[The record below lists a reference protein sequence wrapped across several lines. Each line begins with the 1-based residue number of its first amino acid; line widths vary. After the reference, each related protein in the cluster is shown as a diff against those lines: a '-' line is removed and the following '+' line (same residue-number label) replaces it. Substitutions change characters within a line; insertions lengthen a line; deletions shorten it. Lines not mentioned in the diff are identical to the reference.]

1 VSYYV
6 GSLFLRNC
14 FILVNIVKA
23 KKTNKQIKFVVKRVK
38 NHLKMAI
45 IPHKKNDY
53 RPHLIR
59 SYGLV
64 AIVFVAIGLQ
74 LGYNGATTGDIL
86 GNQSDIT
93 ISSLLEHTNEA
104 RVRIGVK
111 PLLINDKLNKAAY
124 LKAQDMFEKQ
134 YWAHDAPD
142 GTQPW
147 KWFGDVNYNYNEAGE
162 NLAKNFTSTSA
173 VMIAWMDSPEHKANI
188 IKSSYSDV
196 GFAVVSG
203 EMDKKP
209 ISIIV
214 ALYGLPADD
223 TIVATQSSFSDA
235 SKIES
240 VNIFTQFAIAT
251 KSITPAVI
259 ISLLLI
265 AIAVTVSI
273 IAHTHRHRLPKSLRK
288 SWRHHHG
295 LYKVAGLLL
304 LAVVTVFMYGGGQ
317 I

>member
-1 VSYYV
+1 
-6 GSLFLRNC
+6 
-14 FILVNIVKA
+14 
-23 KKTNKQIKFVVKRVK
+23 
-38 NHLKMAI
+38 MAI

-288 SWRHHHG
+288 SWRHHYG